1 MSQVDV
7 QSEAEVEELQG
18 ILGLA
23 LQLDLDSKH
32 QPSAA
37 ASLHLPCQAPFTSMV
52 PETMRITHRCRLKS
66 NCKEHAPFWSIRGV
80 LPIACMPD

>member
-7 QSEAEVEELQG
+7 QSEADVEELQG

-32 QPSAA
+32 QLSAA
-37 ASLHLPCQAPFTSMV
+37 ASLHLPCQAPFTRMV
-52 PETMRITHRCRLKS
+52 PETMRITHRCHLKS
-66 NCKEHAPFWSIRGV
+66 KCRRHSSFLV
-80 LPIACMPD
+80 Q

>member
-7 QSEAEVEELQG
+7 QSEADVEELQG

-52 PETMRITHRCRLKS
+52 PETMRITHRCPPKS
-66 NCKEHAPFWSIRGV
+66 KCCKHSSFRSIRGV
-80 LPIACMPD
+80 